1 MHKFDSI
8 RPFYDSEVN
17 KAIQSII
24 NDPMLEAMM
33 KFTFPEDE
41 NMTWKLLMLHTHS
54 LRDFQIN
61 FIYPGLKKVLEKSS
75 EGLTFSGFEKLE
87 PNTAYLFISNHRDI
101 VLDTSLLNSCLYE
114 NGLVMTTSAIGD
126 NLVKRPFLNTLSRLN
141 RNFVI
146 ERGAQ
151 GRKLLENSNLVS
163 SYIHNAILHENRSV
177 WTAQREGRSKDGN
190 DLTHKGVLKMLT
202 LAHEGQN
209 PFDSFKELKLVPVSI
224 SYEYDPTDILKL
236 PELIA
241 KSLGEKYIKS
251 ENEDFLNLLRGI
263 IGTKKH
269 IHIHVHGT
277 IEDDLDQINQEDGN
291 LSEKLTLLTEVIDR
305 YILQGYKL
313 WPSKYIACDLLN
325 NSDRYSDQYTA
336 EEKQAFMTR
345 FEEKVKTDDP
355 VTRQNFLSMYANPVV
370 NKEKLSASQE

>member
-209 PFDSFKELKLVPVSI
+209 PFDTFKELKLVPVSI

-325 NSDRYSDQYTA
+325 NSDRYSDLYTA

-345 FEEKVKTDDP
+345 FEEKVKTNDP
-355 VTRQNFLSMYANPVV
+355 ITRQNFLSMYANPVV
-370 NKEKLSASQE
+370 NKEKLI